1 MADSNLAFRE
11 IESFNLFSQGNI
23 YTTKVMKQRKSP
35 PEMDLGTQPTSIL
48 VGTLK
53 PAKILNI
60 IPKKTYTNESI
71 EENENEDKHG
81 SGQDWCLLYTF
92 RITITHVLALNHRCM
107 TLP

>member
-1 MADSNLAFRE
+1 MEITPLDDRMADSNVAFRE

-23 YTTKVMKQRKSP
+23 YTTNVMKNRKLP
-35 PEMDLGTQPTSIL
+35 PEMDIGTQPTSIL

-71 EENENEDKHG
+71 VENENEGIKN
-81 SGQDWCLLYTF
+81 Y
-92 RITITHVLALNHRCM
+92 RAY
-107 TLP
+107 

>member
-1 MADSNLAFRE
+1 MEITPLDNGMADSNPAFRE

-35 PEMDLGTQPTSIL
+35 TEMDIGTQPTSIL

-71 EENENEDKHG
+71 EENENEGIKHYKTYG
-81 SGQDWCLLYTF
+81 
-92 RITITHVLALNHRCM
+92 I
-107 TLP
+107 

>member
-1 MADSNLAFRE
+1 METTPLDDRMVDSNLAFRE

-23 YTTKVMKQRKSP
+23 YTTKVMKQKTSP
-35 PEMDLGTQPTSIL
+35 PETDIGTQPTSIL

-71 EENENEDKHG
+71 EENENEGIKH
-81 SGQDWCLLYTF
+81 Y
-92 RITITHVLALNHRCM
+92 M
-107 TLP
+107 TY

>member
-1 MADSNLAFRE
+1 MADSNPAFRE

-35 PEMDLGTQPTSIL
+35 SEMDIRTQPTSIL

-71 EENENEDKHG
+71 EENESEGIKNYRTLNINVVPK
-81 SGQDWCLLYTF
+81 Y
-92 RITITHVLALNHRCM
+92 LANTRYSF
-107 TLP
+107 